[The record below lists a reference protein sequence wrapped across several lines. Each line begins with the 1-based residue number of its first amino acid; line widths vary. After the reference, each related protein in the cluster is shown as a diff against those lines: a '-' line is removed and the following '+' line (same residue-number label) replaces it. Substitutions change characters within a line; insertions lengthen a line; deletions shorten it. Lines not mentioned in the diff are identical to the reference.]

1 MRKIEVILLY
11 SEWSHGRPTLST
23 VTRVAGCEW
32 ALALVGAYPT
42 PRLPHTAWAA
52 SSRTGQKQEASLAW
66 SGETQSRLRT
76 RASRAGGWLASP
88 PRPATSPEPADSDHV
103 VMRGLWPVIWGI
115 RVSSE
120 SEIGGDFGQND
131 CLRPEYCSVC
141 SVCQCGGA
149 GGVQWPVMMA
159 ARPGVSD
166 VSPGHWWRGPEPG
179 PARPVTAPLL
189 LQTWPASQLS
199 AHTTQNNSEL
209 GNYVSNIE
217 TASLYWTLTPT
228 ISTAGTENTCIPN
241 FLPRHTIQIW
251 RFQSVF
257 LYLIVIVQEI
267 FRTNPIQLYSYH
279 LAYINA

>member
-103 VMRGLWPVIWGI
+103 VMRGAVTSDL
-115 RVSSE
+115 RHE
-120 SEIGGDFGQND
+120 SELWERKRGWFWPKWLSEARVVQ
-131 CLRPEYCSVC
+131 CL
-141 SVCQCGGA
+141 QC
-149 GGVQWPVMMA
+149 VPV
-159 ARPGVSD
+159 
-166 VSPGHWWRGPEPG
+166 WRGGGSAVTSDDGG
-179 PARPVTAPLL
+179 PARGLWCQPWPLMAGPRARPSPPCDSVTAPLL

-241 FLPRHTIQIW
+241 FLLIHTIQIW
-251 RFQSVF
+251 LFQSVF
-257 LYLIVIVQEI
+257 LSLFLLSYKRSSE
-267 FRTNPIQLYSYH
+267 PIQFNCTL
-279 LAYINA
+279 IT